1 VPTAW
6 LPIVVTALVLAGV
19 AWAFARYNDLVR
31 ARKRVEEAWS
41 GIEVQ
46 LRRRAS
52 LLPNLEE
59 IVKGYAAHEREI
71 FTEVARARSALQ
83 KAGGAGEAA
92 SANETLSQAFIRM
105 FAVAENYP
113 QLRASENFIAL
124 RNDLNEIEEKIAFA
138 RQFYNRNVLD
148 YNTRLETYPD
158 AIIASNFDFAPAEF
172 FDGDPEAQSDV
183 RMTFTRQPA
192 AENAAPPTA

>member
-1 VPTAW
+1 MPTAW

-19 AWAFARYNDLVR
+19 AWVFARYNDLVR

-46 LRRRAS
+46 LKRRAS

-172 FDGDPEAQSDV
+172 FDGDPETQSDV